1 VSSFA
6 GTWSLTRF
14 ALRRDRFRIGVWL
27 AAVVAL
33 VVVTAASTK
42 GLYPTRADLEAAA
55 RASEDNPA
63 ALAFNGPAL
72 ALDTIGGQVAFQV
85 GAIGLVVVALMSVL
99 MVARLTRG
107 EEESGRAELIGS
119 MPVGRHASLAAG
131 LVVVALMDL
140 VVGVLVTVSLLGLGL
155 PAVGSVAL
163 GLSFTVLGV
172 VFVAVT
178 AVTAQLTE
186 SSRVAAGLAGAVLG
200 ASYAV
205 RAVGDV
211 GDGALSWLSPIGIA
225 QKARPYAGEV
235 WWPLLVDLALAVV
248 LAALA
253 AVLVSHRDFGGGLVV
268 PRAGPATASPAL
280 GRPVGLAVRLERGIA
295 FWWAVA
301 VLLTGVAYGS
311 IADSIEDFIAESET
325 MEEMV
330 ANAGGASLVDS
341 YLATSMLV
349 LAVIAGG
356 AAIQMALR
364 PRTEEEA
371 GRAGAVL
378 AAPLGRVRWLAS
390 YLFVALGASALVMA
404 AGGFGVGAAYGLV
417 VGDWTELPRLVGAA
431 LVQLPAVWVL
441 VGATAALY
449 GLVPRAA
456 LLAWVLLAWA
466 FVVAMFGALLDLP
479 QWLQDLSPIE
489 HSPAAPARSV
499 TVAPLVVLVVVAAGL
514 CVAGSAG
521 LRRRDLA

>member
-1 VSSFA
+1 
-6 GTWSLTRF
+6 
-14 ALRRDRFRIGVWL
+14 
-27 AAVVAL
+27 
-33 VVVTAASTK
+33 
-42 GLYPTRADLEAAA
+42 
-55 RASEDNPA
+55 
-63 ALAFNGPAL
+63 
-72 ALDTIGGQVAFQV
+72 
-85 GAIGLVVVALMSVL
+85 
-99 MVARLTRG
+99 
-107 EEESGRAELIGS
+107 
-119 MPVGRHASLAAG
+119 
-131 LVVVALMDL
+131 
-140 VVGVLVTVSLLGLGL
+140 
-155 PAVGSVAL
+155 
-163 GLSFTVLGV
+163 
-172 VFVAVT
+172 
-178 AVTAQLTE
+178 
-186 SSRVAAGLAGAVLG
+186 
-200 ASYAV
+200 
-205 RAVGDV
+205 
-211 GDGALSWLSPIGIA
+211 
-225 QKARPYAGEV
+225 
-235 WWPLLVDLALAVV
+235 
-248 LAALA
+248 
-253 AVLVSHRDFGGGLVV
+253 
-268 PRAGPATASPAL
+268 
-280 GRPVGLAVRLERGIA
+280 VGLAVRLERGIA

-514 CVAGSAG
+514 CVAGATG